1 MVQIPAQ
8 SVTQAFT
15 QKIKTRAVNFVKLH
29 VQGSGDIGNAIK
41 LNAAALAQLLADMLF
56 YSKDS
61 AATADG
67 TNVQIFLTATYTPEF
82 MQAHNTSPTHLQG
95 EDVFIVHQ
103 GRRLYRYEY
112 S

>member
-15 QKIKTRAVNFVKLH
+15 QKIKTRAVNFAKLRVEH
-29 VQGSGDIGNAIK
+29 MGSGDLGNAIK

-61 AATADG
+61 AVTADG
-67 TNVQIFLTATYTPEF
+67 TNVEIFFTAT
-82 MQAHNTSPTHLQG
+82 
-95 EDVFIVHQ
+95 
-103 GRRLYRYEY
+103 
-112 S
+112 

>member
-8 SVTQAFT
+8 SVTQALT
-15 QKIKTRAVNFVKLH
+15 QKIKTRAVNFVKLR

-67 TNVQIFLTATYTPEF
+67 TNVQIFLAATNTPEF
-82 MQAHNTSPTHLQG
+82 IQAHNPMHG

-103 GRRLYRYEY
+103 GRRLYRFEY